1 MFEHGYC
8 TVFAGVFV
16 SFATGLSAQDI
27 GPSDYGIDLNLRG
40 ELLRP
45 QQAAPTLPNG
55 FGVRIDNDSLDLI
68 SPRELPE
75 TMLSPGT
82 TISDDFTF
90 DLNDPL
96 RDNRPVTELDPA
108 LQALIFT
115 QNRDLDGLAAIAGQ
129 QEVIERFGSDAPID
143 DILQGL
149 EVTQSQPIS
158 TFTPDDIRTIIAQQP
173 QLTDTARAV
182 VWSEFLNQNI
192 GGYAYIGLANSMAFA
207 PEPVSESFGILL
219 AQSDSSSRD
228 ELMVEWLNANPTT
241 SDPRAL
247 GALYDQ
253 SYEGFSLPQ
262 VGLTPLTAEEVL
274 SRLAPVPPGADPFAD
289 HLRARI
295 ESDQGNLESALA
307 AFNQVVSA
315 ENPPASAF
323 TDFANFSA
331 QNPQLSGV
339 LSDEEIINSYLD
351 GFVGGDFDALQ
362 GLGSYPNTPN
372 AVIIAATAQALVQA
386 ETPQERAIAAQ
397 QERNLCAAYGGR
409 DGGPCEA
416 PSMIY
421 FTNRAEVAD
430 EGYSNEPASNGEV
443 HFGHLNVP
451 LLSELHRRRDD
462 LGRWGARSCVT
473 ETRLA
478 QRVFDCDQDIARNA
492 TDAGPLQFDV
502 AEVDAFSEML
512 KPSNTGTT
520 EQQAVVYI
528 HGFNNS
534 LEDAARDFARIILTA
549 RLHGS
554 FQPILVSWPS
564 QATAI
569 FDTSGRLSLP
579 VNQYRLDRSRVRD
592 ACQQIKGALLDI
604 RNAYGNENVH
614 IIVHSMGSYMLH
626 QVLNGCPSADD
637 ANTQLQG
644 TIAKNITFLA
654 ADLAT
659 SVFEADRELILSS
672 AKRVTIYVAPSDPVL
687 EFSSSL
693 ERLENGPGDGPRLGS
708 GYDTLANTADDRLM
722 VVNTLFSEFVETA
735 SGPTLYNTNHSYHIN
750 TPAVRR
756 DISMLLRGHVRDQAE
771 RCLAPSD
778 DILDGTDDH
787 PTSYFIVPNCL

>member
-1 MFEHGYC
+1 MIKQNSWSALG
-8 TVFAGVFV
+8 GVFICV
-16 SFATGLSAQDI
+16 ATNLSAQDL

-45 QQAAPTLPNG
+45 QQAVPALPNG
-55 FGVRIDNDSLDLI
+55 FGVRIDNETLELF
-68 SPRELPE
+68 PPGELPN
-75 TMLSPGT
+75 TMLSPST
-82 TISDDFTF
+82 TINDDFTF

-108 LQALIFT
+108 LQALIFA

-129 QEVIERFGSDAPID
+129 QEVIDQFGLDVPID
-143 DILQGL
+143 DIVQGL

-158 TFTPDDIRTIIAQQP
+158 TLTPDDIRAIIAQQP
-173 QLTDTARAV
+173 QLTDTGRAV
-182 VWSEFLNQNI
+182 VWSEFLNQNS
-192 GGYAYIGLANSMAFA
+192 GGYADIGLANSMAFA

-228 ELMVEWLNANPTT
+228 ELITEWLNANPTT

-247 GALYDQ
+247 GALYGQ
-253 SYEGFSLPQ
+253 SYEGFSIPQ

-274 SRLAPVPPGADPFAD
+274 SRLAPVPPGTDPLAD

-331 QNPQLSGV
+331 QNPQLPGV
-339 LSDEEIINSYLD
+339 LSDQQIVSTYLD
-351 GFVGGDFDALQ
+351 GFVGGDFEALED
-362 GLGSYPNTPN
+362 LSSYPNSPN
-372 AVIIAATAQALVQA
+372 AVIIAATAQALIKA

-397 QERNLCAAYGGR
+397 QERNLCAASDGQ

-421 FTNRAEVAD
+421 FTNRIEVSG
-430 EGYSNEPASNGEV
+430 EGYSNEPAPNGEV
-443 HFGHLNVP
+443 HFGRLNVP
-451 LLSELHRRRDD
+451 LLSELHRARDD

-473 ETRLA
+473 GSGLA
-478 QRVFDCDQDIARNA
+478 QAVFDCDQNIARNA
-492 TDAGPLQFDV
+492 TDAGPLQFD
-502 AEVDAFSEML
+502 ASEVVAFSEL
-512 KPSNTGTT
+512 LELSNTGTI
-520 EQQAVVYI
+520 ERQAVVYI

-549 RLHGS
+549 RLQGS

-564 QATAI
+564 QATAV

-604 RNAYGNENVH
+604 RNAYGTENVH

-644 TIAKNITFLA
+644 AIAKNIIFSA

-659 SVFEADRELILSS
+659 SVFEADRALILN
-672 AKRVTIYVAPSDPVL
+672 AAERVTVYVAPSDPVL

-693 ERLENGPGDGPRLGS
+693 ERLENSPGDGPRLGS

-722 VVNTLFSEFVETA
+722 IVNTLFAEFVETA

-756 DISMLLRGHVRDQAE
+756 DIAMLLRGHVRDQAE

-778 DILDGTDDH
+778 EILGGTNDH
-787 PTSYFIVPNCL
+787 PSSYFIVPNCL